1 MNTNIDIIKNEC
13 KKRGIDRIIKYDE
26 PLKNH
31 SSLRIGGPADVFC
44 SPGNI
49 EDLKKVVSIFK
60 EYNTP
65 FWVIGNGTNL
75 LILDNGIRGLV
86 INLNKDF
93 KKIEFSDKIVKVGAG
108 VSLVYLGKMALNRE
122 LSGLEFA
129 CAIPGALGGAVINN
143 ASFKG
148 NCIADVV
155 QNVTFL
161 TRENKIES
169 RSKSKLNFNYREC
182 NLKGKPVIILEAT
195 LLLEKGNKEEIE
207 SKIKQNIKI
216 RKTRQPLDKF
226 SAGSIFKNPP
236 GYYAGELIEKVGAKG
251 LSKGKSEVS
260 TRHANFII
268 NNGGASA
275 RDILY
280 LIEEIEKRVKKN
292 FGIKLE
298 REIEILGEPPKDGI

>member
-108 VSLVYLGKMALNRE
+108 VSLAYLSKMVLNRE
-122 LSGLEFA
+122 LSGLEFT
-129 CAIPGALGGAVINN
+129 CAFPGTLGGAIINN

-148 NCIADVV
+148 NCMADVV

-161 TRENKIES
+161 TRENKIE
-169 RSKSKLNFNYREC
+169 RTSKSNLNFNYREC
-182 NLKGKPVIILEAT
+182 DLKGKPVIILEAT
-195 LLLEKGNKEEIE
+195 LLLKKGHKEEIE
-207 SKIKQNIKI
+207 SKIKQNIEI

-251 LSKGKSEVS
+251 LSRGQAEVS
-260 TRHANFII
+260 TRHANFIV

-298 REIEILGEPPKDGI
+298 REIEILGEP

>member
-1 MNTNIDIIKNEC
+1 MNINIIKNEC
-13 KKRGIDRIIKYDE
+13 KKQGIDRIIRYNE

-31 SSLRIGGPADVFC
+31 ISLRIGGPADIFC

-49 EDLKKVVSIFK
+49 EDLKKVVSISK
-60 EYNTP
+60 EYNIP

-75 LILDNGIRGLV
+75 LILDSGIRGLV
-86 INLNKDF
+86 INLNKGF

-108 VSLVYLGKMALNRE
+108 VSLVYLSKIALNKG

-129 CAIPGALGGAVINN
+129 CNVPGALGGAIINN

-148 NCIADVV
+148 NCMADVV

-161 TRENKIES
+161 TGENKIE
-169 RSKSKLNFNYREC
+169 RTSKPNLNFNYREC
-182 NLKGKPVIILEAT
+182 ILKGKPVIILEAT
-195 LLLEKGNKEEIE
+195 LLLKKGNKEEIE

-236 GYYAGELIEKVGAKG
+236 GYYAGELAEKVGAKG
-251 LSKGKSEVS
+251 LSRGKAQVS
-260 TRHANFII
+260 SKHANFII

-298 REIEILGEPPKDGI
+298 REIEILGEP

>member
-1 MNTNIDIIKNEC
+1 MNIDIIKNEC
-13 KKRGIDRIIKYDE
+13 KKIRIDSIIKYDE

-31 SSLRIGGPADVFC
+31 TSIRIGGPADVFC

-49 EDLKKVVSIFK
+49 EDLKKVISISK
-60 EYNTP
+60 EYNIP
-65 FWVIGNGTNL
+65 FLVLGNGTNL

-86 INLNKDF
+86 INLNKGF
-93 KKIEFSDKIVKVGAG
+93 KKTIFSDKIVKVGAG
-108 VSLVYLGKMALNRE
+108 VSLVYLSKIALNRE

-129 CAIPGALGGAVINN
+129 CNIPGTLGGAIINN
-143 ASFKG
+143 AGFNG
-148 NCIADVV
+148 NFIAGVV

-161 TRENKIES
+161 TGENKIE
-169 RSKSKLNFNYREC
+169 RTPKSNLNFNYRES
-182 NLKGKPVIILEAT
+182 NLKGKSVIILEAT
-195 LLLEKGNKEEIE
+195 LQLKKGNKEEIE
-207 SKIKQNIKI
+207 SKIKENIKI
-216 RKTRQPLDKF
+216 RETKQPLHKLN
-226 SAGSIFKNPP
+226 AGSIFKNPP

-251 LSKGKSEVS
+251 LSRGKAEVS

-298 REIEILGEPPKDGI
+298 REIEILGEP

>member
-1 MNTNIDIIKNEC
+1 MNIDIIKNEC
-13 KKRGIDRIIKYDE
+13 KKIRIDSIIKYDE

-31 SSLRIGGPADVFC
+31 TSIRIGGPADVFC

-49 EDLKKVVSIFK
+49 EDLKKVISISK
-60 EYNTP
+60 EYNIP
-65 FWVIGNGTNL
+65 FLVLGNGTNL

-86 INLNKDF
+86 INLNKGF
-93 KKIEFSDKIVKVGAG
+93 KKTIFSDKIVKVGAG
-108 VSLVYLGKMALNRE
+108 VSLVYLSKIALNRE

-129 CAIPGALGGAVINN
+129 CNIPGTLGGAIINN
-143 ASFKG
+143 AGFKG
-148 NCIADVV
+148 NFIAGVV

-161 TRENKIES
+161 TGENKIE
-169 RSKSKLNFNYREC
+169 RTSKSNLNFNYRES
-182 NLKGKPVIILEAT
+182 NLKGKSVIILEAT
-195 LLLEKGNKEEIE
+195 LQLKKGKKEEIE
-207 SKIKQNIKI
+207 SKIKENIKI
-216 RKTRQPLDKF
+216 RETKQPLHKLN
-226 SAGSIFKNPP
+226 AGSIFKNPP

-251 LSKGKSEVS
+251 LSRGKAEVS

-298 REIEILGEPPKDGI
+298 REIEILGEP

>member
-1 MNTNIDIIKNEC
+1 MNIKIDFIKDEC
-13 KKRGIDRIIKYDE
+13 KKQGIESIIKYNE
-26 PLKNH
+26 PLKNYT
-31 SSLRIGGPADVFC
+31 SLRIGGPADIFC
-44 SPGNI
+44 CPGSI
-49 EDLKKVVSIFK
+49 EDLKKIVSIFK
-60 EYNTP
+60 EYNKP
-65 FWVIGNGTNL
+65 FLVIGNGTNL

-108 VSLVYLGKMALNRE
+108 VSLISLSKMVSSRE
-122 LSGLEFA
+122 LSGLEFT
-129 CAIPGALGGAVINN
+129 CAIPGTLGGAIINN
-143 ASFKG
+143 ASYKG

-161 TRENKIES
+161 TRENKIE
-169 RSKSKLNFNYREC
+169 RASKSKLNFNYRES
-182 NLKGKPVIILEAT
+182 NLKKKSAIILEAT
-195 LLLEKGNKEEIE
+195 LLLKKGNKEEIE
-207 SKIKQNIKI
+207 SKIKQNIEI
-216 RKTRQPLDKF
+216 RKTSQPLDKF

-251 LSKGKSEVS
+251 LSRGKAEVS
-260 TRHANFII
+260 TRHANFIV

-280 LIEEIEKRVKKN
+280 LIEEIEKRANKN

-298 REIEILGEPPKDGI
+298 REIEILGEP

>member
-1 MNTNIDIIKNEC
+1 MNIDIIKNEC
-13 KKRGIDRIIKYDE
+13 KKIRIDSIIKYDE

-31 SSLRIGGPADVFC
+31 TSIRIGGPADVFC

-49 EDLKKVVSIFK
+49 EDLKKVVSISK
-60 EYNTP
+60 EYNIP
-65 FWVIGNGTNL
+65 FWVLGNGTNL

-86 INLNKDF
+86 INLNKGF
-93 KKIEFSDKIVKVGAG
+93 KKIIFSDKIVKVGAG
-108 VSLVYLGKMALNRE
+108 VSLVYLSKIALNRE

-129 CAIPGALGGAVINN
+129 CNIPGTLGGAIINN
-143 ASFKG
+143 AGFKG
-148 NCIADVV
+148 NFIADVV

-161 TRENKIES
+161 TGENKIE
-169 RSKSKLNFNYREC
+169 RTSKSNLNFNYRES
-182 NLKGKPVIILEAT
+182 NLKGKSVIILEAT
-195 LLLEKGNKEEIE
+195 LQLKKGNKEEIE
-207 SKIKQNIKI
+207 SKIKENIKI
-216 RKTRQPLDKF
+216 RETKQPLHKLN
-226 SAGSIFKNPP
+226 AGSIFKNPP

-251 LSKGKSEVS
+251 LSRGKAEVS

-298 REIEILGEPPKDGI
+298 REIEILGEP

>member
-1 MNTNIDIIKNEC
+1 MNINIDIIKNEC
-13 KKRGIDRIIKYDE
+13 KKQGIDRLIKYDE

-31 SSLRIGGPADVFC
+31 SSLGIGGPADVFC

-49 EDLKKVVSIFK
+49 EDLKKVISIFK
-60 EYNTP
+60 EYNKP
-65 FWVIGNGTNL
+65 FLVIGNGTNL
-75 LILDNGIRGLV
+75 LILDNGIRGLI

-108 VSLVYLGKMALNRE
+108 VSLVHLSKMVLNRE

-129 CAIPGALGGAVINN
+129 CAIPGTLGGAIINN

-148 NCIADVV
+148 NCMADVV

-161 TRENKIES
+161 TRENKIE
-169 RSKSKLNFNYREC
+169 RTSKSNLNFHYREC

-195 LLLEKGNKEEIE
+195 LLLKKGNKEEIE
-207 SKIKQNIKI
+207 SKIKQNIEI
-216 RKTRQPLDKF
+216 RKSRQPLDKF

-251 LSKGKSEVS
+251 LSRGKAEIS
-260 TRHANFII
+260 TRHANFIV

-280 LIEEIEKRVKKN
+280 LMEEIEKRVKKN

-298 REIEILGEPPKDGI
+298 REIEILGEP

>member
-1 MNTNIDIIKNEC
+1 MNIDIIKNEC
-13 KKRGIDRIIKYDE
+13 KKIRIDSIIKYDE
-26 PLKNH
+26 PLNNH
-31 SSLRIGGPADVFC
+31 TSIRIGGPADVFC

-49 EDLKKVVSIFK
+49 EDLKKVISISK
-60 EYNTP
+60 EYNIP
-65 FWVIGNGTNL
+65 FWVLGNGTNL

-86 INLNKDF
+86 INLNKGF
-93 KKIEFSDKIVKVGAG
+93 KKTIFSDKIVKVGAG
-108 VSLVYLGKMALNRE
+108 VSLVYLSKIALNRE

-129 CAIPGALGGAVINN
+129 CNIPGTLGGAIINN
-143 ASFKG
+143 AGFKG
-148 NCIADVV
+148 NFIAGVV

-161 TRENKIES
+161 TGENKIE
-169 RSKSKLNFNYREC
+169 RTSKSNLNFNYRES
-182 NLKGKPVIILEAT
+182 NLKGKSVIILEAT
-195 LLLEKGNKEEIE
+195 LQLKKGNKEEIE
-207 SKIKQNIKI
+207 SKIKENIKI
-216 RKTRQPLDKF
+216 RETKQPLHKLN
-226 SAGSIFKNPP
+226 AGSIFKNPP

-251 LSKGKSEVS
+251 LSRGKAEVS

-298 REIEILGEPPKDGI
+298 REIEILGEP

>member
-1 MNTNIDIIKNEC
+1 MNINIDIIKNEC
-13 KKRGIDRIIKYDE
+13 KKQGIDRLIKYDE

-31 SSLRIGGPADVFC
+31 SSLGIGGPADVFC

-49 EDLKKVVSIFK
+49 EDLKKVISIFK
-60 EYNTP
+60 EYNKP
-65 FWVIGNGTNL
+65 FLVIGNGTNL
-75 LILDNGIRGLV
+75 LILDNGIRGLI

-108 VSLVYLGKMALNRE
+108 VSLVHLSKMVLNKE

-129 CAIPGALGGAVINN
+129 CAIPGTLGGAIINN

-148 NCIADVV
+148 NCMADVV

-161 TRENKIES
+161 TRENKIE
-169 RSKSKLNFNYREC
+169 RKSKSNLNFHYREC

-195 LLLEKGNKEEIE
+195 LLLKKGNKEEIE
-207 SKIKQNIKI
+207 SKIKQNIEI
-216 RKTRQPLDKF
+216 RKSRQPLDKF

-251 LSKGKSEVS
+251 LSRGKAEIS
-260 TRHANFII
+260 TRHANFIV

-280 LIEEIEKRVKKN
+280 LMEEIEKRVKKN

-298 REIEILGEPPKDGI
+298 REIEILGEP

>member
-1 MNTNIDIIKNEC
+1 MNINIDIIKNEC
-13 KKRGIDRIIKYDE
+13 KKQGIDRLIKYDE

-31 SSLRIGGPADVFC
+31 SSLGIGGPADVFC

-49 EDLKKVVSIFK
+49 EDLKKVISIFK
-60 EYNTP
+60 EYNKP
-65 FWVIGNGTNL
+65 FLVIGNGTNL

-86 INLNKDF
+86 VNLDKDF

-108 VSLVYLGKMALNRE
+108 VSLVHLSKMVLNRE

-129 CAIPGALGGAVINN
+129 CAIPGTLGGAIINN

-148 NCIADVV
+148 NCMADVV

-161 TRENKIES
+161 TRENKIE
-169 RSKSKLNFNYREC
+169 RTSKSNLNFHYREC

-195 LLLEKGNKEEIE
+195 LLLKKGNKEEIE
-207 SKIKQNIKI
+207 SKITQNIEI
-216 RKTRQPLDKF
+216 RKSRQPLDKF

-251 LSKGKSEVS
+251 LSRGKAEIS
-260 TRHANFII
+260 TRHANFIV

-275 RDILY
+275 GDILY
-280 LIEEIEKRVKKN
+280 LIEEIEKRVKKI

-298 REIEILGEPPKDGI
+298 REIEILGEP

>member
-1 MNTNIDIIKNEC
+1 MNINIDIIKDEC
-13 KKRGIDRIIKYDE
+13 KKQGIDPIIKYDE

-31 SSLRIGGPADVFC
+31 TSLRIGGPADVFC
-44 SPGNI
+44 NPGNI
-49 EDLKKVVSIFK
+49 EDLKRVVSIFK
-60 EYNTP
+60 EYNKP

-108 VSLVYLGKMALNRE
+108 VSLVYLSKMVLSRE
-122 LSGLEFA
+122 LSGLEFT
-129 CAIPGALGGAVINN
+129 CAIPGTLGGAIINN

-148 NCIADVV
+148 NCMSDVV

-161 TRENKIES
+161 TRENKIE
-169 RSKSKLNFNYREC
+169 RTSKSKLNFNYREC

-195 LLLEKGNKEEIE
+195 LLLKKGNKEEIE
-207 SKIKQNIKI
+207 SKIKQNIEI
-216 RKTRQPLDKF
+216 RKTGQPLDKF

-236 GYYAGELIEKVGAKG
+236 GYHAGELIEKVGAKG
-251 LSKGKSEVS
+251 LSRGKAEVS
-260 TRHANFII
+260 TRHANFIV

-298 REIEILGEPPKDGI
+298 REIEILGEP